1 MVVEW
6 SHLKDPLASELK
18 GAHLQNHRERLHH
31 KNSADEGQQQ
41 FLLDDHSHRGDGP
54 AQSQGT
60 DIAHENLRR
69 IRVVPQ
75 ESKARPH
82 HGATENRQLRHQ
94 REVLDRE
101 IIRPSRISRHVS
113 QRRQGRGRNQHAPD
127 RQTVQPV
134 CQVDGVRRTYQDQ
147 DDEGQKRQIGQRI
160 SPGVAEEPR
169 NQEVRV

>member
-1 MVVEW
+1 MQ
-6 SHLKDPLASELK
+6 D
-18 GAHLQNHRERLHH
+18 HRERLHH
-31 KNSADEGQQQ
+31 KNSADKGQEQ
-41 FLLDDHSHRGDGP
+41 FLLDHHGHRGDGP
-54 AQSQGT
+54 AQSQGA

-75 ESKARPH
+75 EPQARPH
-82 HGATENRQLRHQ
+82 HGATENRQLRDKW
-94 REVLDRE
+94 EVLDRE
-101 IIRPSRISRHVS
+101 IIRPGRIPRHVS

-127 RQTVQPV
+127 RQPVQPV
-134 CQVDGVRRTYQDQ
+134 GQVDGVRRTDQDQ